1 MLATRFLGIDMH
13 KKQKMK
19 KKSEQGFT
27 LLETAVASMIILVG
41 LVSTANLFVLA
52 VLNNQA
58 SKQTTLATSL
68 AKRKMEYLLSIPLGE
83 TALNLGGSVDAT
95 TTNYSEEYFVD
106 NDRVENGVKVKG
118 TWEVRIKD
126 TTKANDN
133 AFYVGQ
139 ITSYEVR
146 WLVQSDSVTDTVA
159 GVTTPRWPDLK
170 RITVRAMAKKSA
182 LQGNGVSGAN
192 SAQVEDARLSTI
204 RIPPGS

>member
-1 MLATRFLGIDMH
+1 MH
-13 KKQKMK
+13 KKLKMK

-68 AKRKMEYLLSIPLGE
+68 AKRKMEYLLSIPLSE

-118 TWEVRIKD
+118 TWQVRIKD
-126 TTKANDN
+126 TTKANNN

-182 LQGNGVSGAN
+182 LQGNGVRSAN

>member
-1 MLATRFLGIDMH
+1 MH

>member
-1 MLATRFLGIDMH
+1 MH

-192 SAQVEDARLSTI
+192 SAQVEDARVSTI
-204 RIPPGS
+204 CIPPGS

>member
-68 AKRKMEYLLSIPLGE
+68 AKRKMEYLLSIPLSE

-192 SAQVEDARLSTI
+192 SAQVEDARVSTI

>member
-1 MLATRFLGIDMH
+1 MH
-13 KKQKMK
+13 KKLRMK

-182 LQGNGVSGAN
+182 LQGNGVRSAN

>member
-1 MLATRFLGIDMH
+1 MATKFLEIDMY
-13 KKQKMK
+13 KKQKRK

-41 LVSTANLFVLA
+41 LMSTANLFVLA

-68 AKRKMEYLLSIPLGE
+68 AKRKMEYLLSIPLSE

-118 TWEVRIKD
+118 TWDVRIKD
-126 TTKANDN
+126 TTKTNNN
-133 AFYVGQ
+133 AFYAGQ
-139 ITSYEVR
+139 LTSYEVR

-182 LQGNGVSGAN
+182 LQGNGVRNAN
-192 SAQVEDARLSTI
+192 PAQVEDARLSTI

>member
-1 MLATRFLGIDMH
+1 MH
-13 KKQKMK
+13 KKLKMK